1 VIIAFESASTDL
13 SVALHDGS
21 GSIGD
26 TAWTSARRQSAELFP
41 RLLALL
47 EQRGRVLDEVR
58 GVAVGTGPGSFTGLR
73 VSMAL
78 AKGLALARR
87 VPIVG
92 VPSLAAWLE
101 AVPEADAAVARAGAR
116 DAYVLARGEAGAR
129 IIDRDDLDEL
139 LDGRRIVAP
148 TELVDA
154 FELAAADGPSG
165 AAAAVARM
173 AFDRLAASGEGDD
186 LSRIEPIYLRAARG
200 APEEQAGSVKWL

>member
-154 FELAAADGPSG
+154 FELAAADGPYG

>member
-1 VIIAFESASTDL
+1 
-13 SVALHDGS
+13 
-21 GSIGD
+21 
-26 TAWTSARRQSAELFP
+26 
-41 RLLALL
+41 
-47 EQRGRVLDEVR
+47 
-58 GVAVGTGPGSFTGLR
+58 
-73 VSMAL
+73 
-78 AKGLALARR
+78 
-87 VPIVG
+87 
-92 VPSLAAWLE
+92 
-101 AVPEADAAVARAGAR
+101 VARAGAR

-154 FELAAADGPSG
+154 FELAAADGPYG